1 MTNLTSSV
9 EKNGSLF
16 SKLYKKTLVVVNL
29 VSCKRSGNREG
40 VLWKKKILKGEKCK
54 PLDFSGKI
62 IYDSQG
68 NRLPE
73 NSPSSSA
80 VQMNRA

>member
-1 MTNLTSSV
+1 MTNVTSSV
-9 EKNGSLF
+9 ENNGSLF
-16 SKLYKKTLVVVNL
+16 SLLYKKTLVVVNL
-29 VSCKRSGNREG
+29 LSCKRTGNREG
-40 VLWKKKILKGEKCK
+40 VLWKKKILKGEKCQ

-73 NSPSSSA
+73 NSPSSSG
-80 VQMNRA
+80 VHMNRA